1 MGHLGVLW
9 NVVRQFRFGAGD
21 LVGAKEHADP
31 RLLNALAFAERAH
44 RDVRQARKG
53 TLFPYAVHPIRVAEV
68 LYKSRCDQD
77 GRISDRDL
85 DLVIAGFLHDVLE
98 DTKTG
103 AAEVEREFGARVREL
118 VTKASEEAKLDPRD
132 VEVKREE
139 RMRQAVEHLRVEP
152 DPDVRALIAADKLD
166 NARSLRL
173 DAERDGEQTWLRFNA
188 PKDKQR
194 SYYRDVVAVLL
205 ERDPGS
211 RLVAALADEVELL
224 FPAGEPA
231 S

>member
-1 MGHLGVLW
+1 M
-9 NVVRQFRFGAGD
+9 
-21 LVGAKEHADP
+21 GAKEHADP

-173 DAERDGEQTWLRFNA
+173 DAERDGEQTWLCFNA

-194 SYYRDVVAVLL
+194 SYYRDVVGILL